1 VLWHENLLQPKQAS
15 GTAMSTTALE
25 SHGEGALQFHLQQLN
40 KNTNKSNEFITFQN
54 RKNRSKTANKKST
67 LAAL

>member
-1 VLWHENLLQPKQAS
+1 
-15 GTAMSTTALE
+15 MSTTALE

-40 KNTNKSNEFITFQN
+40 KNTNKSNEFITSQN
-54 RKNRSKTANKKST
+54 RKKEAKLQRKKSN